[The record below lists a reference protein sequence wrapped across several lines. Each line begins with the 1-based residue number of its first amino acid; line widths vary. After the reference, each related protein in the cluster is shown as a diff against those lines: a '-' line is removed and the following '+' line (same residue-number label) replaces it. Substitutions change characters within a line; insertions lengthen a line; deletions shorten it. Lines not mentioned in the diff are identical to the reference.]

1 MTTMDYIGLAVL
13 GMHALVVFAILLW
26 LTLGKPKTF
35 AEFRLR
41 FRCAFLRCPKNTTI
55 AR

>member
-1 MTTMDYIGLAVL
+1 MSAMDIIGIAVV
-13 GMHALVVFAILLW
+13 ALHGVVIFSILLW
-26 LTLGKPKTF
+26 FVLAKPKTF

>member
-1 MTTMDYIGLAVL
+1 MDIIGIAVVALHGIVIFSIILWFGLA
-13 GMHALVVFAILLW
+13 
-26 LTLGKPKTF
+26 KPKTW

-41 FRCAFLRCPKNTTI
+41 FRCAFFRCPKNTTI